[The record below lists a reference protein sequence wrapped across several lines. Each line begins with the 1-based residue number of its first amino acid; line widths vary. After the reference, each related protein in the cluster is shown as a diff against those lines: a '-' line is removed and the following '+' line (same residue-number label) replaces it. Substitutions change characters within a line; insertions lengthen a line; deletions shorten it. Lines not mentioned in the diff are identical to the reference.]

1 MHKIRLSPEDRAC
14 ASQPHGIQSAGGLDP
29 AACPTASLLIAQ
41 LGTAHRKRI
50 ATHLLS
56 LPAGDRRLRFG
67 YTVSDTSLAAYVR
80 SLRFSRDAAFGG
92 FDEEGRLL
100 AFAHLAFDA
109 DQHSA
114 ELGLSVA
121 PEARRRGVGLALLDR
136 AATHAR
142 NRGRDSLV
150 LAYVPENEALASLA
164 RRAGMQM
171 MHDPIEPRAY
181 LSLEAA
187 TPTSVLQEA
196 FGEAIAALDLGFRVG
211 NAASPPTSA

>member
-1 MHKIRLSPEDRAC
+1 MHKKLLSPQDRAC
-14 ASQPHGIQSAGGLDP
+14 ASQPQGTQSAGGSDP

-50 ATHLLS
+50 AAHLLS

-67 YTVSDTSLAAYVR
+67 YTVSDISLTAYVR

-121 PEARRRGVGLALLDR
+121 PEARRRGAGLALLDR

-150 LAYVPENEALASLA
+150 MAYVPENDALASLA

-171 MHDPIEPRAY
+171 THDPVEPRAY

-187 TPTSVLQEA
+187 TPASVLQEA

-211 NAASPPTSA
+211 NAASPLTSA